1 MSVDTFFLGIIAI
14 CMVVITIFWIV
25 IASSILLLL
34 KRLKDMTYLASLVA
48 NLVTYIRRDKSE

>member
-34 KRLKDMTYLASLVA
+34 KRLKDMTYLASLLT
-48 NLVTYIRRDKSE
+48 NLVTYIRRDKDE

>member
-1 MSVDTFFLGIIAI
+1 MSVDTFFLGVIAI

-34 KRLKDMTYLASLVA
+34 NRLKDMTYLASLVA
-48 NLVTYIRRDKSE
+48 NLVAYIRKDKDE

>member
-1 MSVDTFFLGIIAI
+1 MSVDTLFLGIIAI

-25 IASSILLLL
+25 IASSILFLL

-48 NLVTYIRRDKSE
+48 NLFSYIRRESDG

>member
-1 MSVDTFFLGIIAI
+1 MSVDTFFLGVIAI

-48 NLVTYIRRDKSE
+48 NLVNYIRRDKDE

>member
-34 KRLKDMTYLASLVA
+34 KRLKDMTHLASLLA
-48 NLVTYIRRDKSE
+48 NLVNYIRRDKYE